1 MYIASSIEEASL
13 YTFSAIIYDG
23 NKQHLVK
30 QDVLDQVAFEAYLQQ
45 QYGCYVCLWC
55 NQEPTQSVLDV
66 IASTSNSKAAIPEQP
81 AS

>member
-1 MYIASSIEEASL
+1 MYIAFSLEEAPL

-23 NKQHLVK
+23 NRQHLVK
-30 QDVLDQVAFEAYLQQ
+30 QDVSDHEAFETYLQQ

-55 NQEPTQSVLDV
+55 NKEPTQSVLDV
-66 IASTSNSKAAIPEQP
+66 IASTSHGALRNPAQP